1 MSVVILMSRGD
12 IMTEMSLIGYEHWRY
27 ICNEIGVF
35 GLQPGQDWPILP
47 GSPII
52 KKVTDI
58 SGGVEMVSHLLS
70 ESVMDIFQ
78 RLRCKRNSK
87 FLELAS
93 DVNIHVSSLEK
104 YLDRNGQYTLIHT
117 NQDVVDWVNKK
128 YIGSSSKVK
137 AFHVSEFAETLSD
150 DQEELIASFD
160 CVFDSETFV
169 IDMENVD
176 CTIKSNFRRI
186 CNAASDSGAS
196 VYSLVPLVEY
206 MPPEASGRA
215 DWTEGELEPFGSDII
230 FSTLPINECKRVL
243 FDDGRFKNYLQK
255 IGVMVSEVSPPMK
268 SLEWSSNQA
277 SYCARVLY

>member
-1 MSVVILMSRGD
+1 MSVVI
-12 IMTEMSLIGYEHWRY
+12 
-27 ICNEIGVF
+27 
-35 GLQPGQDWPILP
+35 QPGQDWPILP

-78 RLRCKRNSK
+78 RLRCKRNS
-87 FLELAS
+87 
-93 DVNIHVSSLEK
+93 
-104 YLDRNGQYTLIHT
+104 
-117 NQDVVDWVNKK
+117 DVVDWVNKK